1 MQTVRHW
8 RMQATR
14 YRLNQLRPKLRD
26 SEKEV
31 IPNSEEASKSTERPV
46 QDLVVQVVPIS
57 S

>member
-14 YRLNQLRPKLRD
+14 YRLNQLRPKLTD

-31 IPNSEEASKSTERPV
+31 IPNSKEDSKTTERPV
-46 QDLVVQVVPIS
+46 QELVVQPVPIS